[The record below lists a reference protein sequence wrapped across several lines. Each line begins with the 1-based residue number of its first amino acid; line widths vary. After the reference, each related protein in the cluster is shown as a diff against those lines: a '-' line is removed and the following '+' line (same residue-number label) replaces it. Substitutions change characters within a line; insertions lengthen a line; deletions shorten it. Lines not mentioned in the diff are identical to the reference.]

1 MPCARFLRSARGLAL
16 GKQHL
21 CRVPVVWHSTK
32 AETLG
37 KLGFSG
43 SAASPAS
50 IPASLTRRELGMRR
64 GSQFLLAAVHAATA
78 ALIVLHVGLPWTLV
92 VKLTLPPPL
101 SYWLS
106 TPFSCD
112 RAHSLGACPTT
123 CRSGAVSAAGSRK
136 REPASVVAGT
146 TSTHP
151 TPAPGSVLSPAPFC
165 EIVSSALHHSSIP
178 QAS

>member
-1 MPCARFLRSARGLAL
+1 MSYASFLPSAHGLAL

-21 CRVPVVWHSTK
+21 CRVPVVWHSAK

-64 GSQFLLAAVHAATA
+64 GSQFLLAAVNAAPA

-92 VKLTLPPPL
+92 VKLTPPPPL
-101 SYWLS
+101 S
-106 TPFSCD
+106 
-112 RAHSLGACPTT
+112 H
-123 CRSGAVSAAGSRK
+123 RS
-136 REPASVVAGT
+136 
-146 TSTHP
+146 
-151 TPAPGSVLSPAPFC
+151 
-165 EIVSSALHHSSIP
+165 
-178 QAS
+178 